1 MIKEAV
7 ILDANESLS
16 KALNYILKEGTAV
29 VVVKKGKYF
38 GIVDDRNIRLGIRNA
53 KEAKLEKVAVRAPK
67 IFEDEVKD
75 IRIVMRRFL
84 AGHFKALPVV
94 DVYLKPLGM
103 ITRSDVLRELLSK
116 GMIPKISVNAFMATP
131 PYTIEEE
138 ETVGR
143 AKKLMKELG
152 VHRLIVVNKGRITG
166 VISTLDFTL
175 FMEKPTS
182 RQSMQLITKV
192 KRPDKLKVKQFLRY
206 PPVLINQYEML
217 SYAAR
222 EMADNNV
229 SYAIVVDDRKRP
241 LGLISAVDIFKLV
254 LRVEAK
260 EPEVF
265 INGLGIDDMYFYDR
279 AKSILLSVVKKFVK
293 SFDID
298 HLSVYVKKGK
308 SVYTGNLS
316 CDVEHIP
323 LHIKEEAYDVEELF
337 RKLASSLDRNLRKIK
352 SKVSKKPKRK
362 KARIELIEEE
372 EYL

>member
-7 ILDANESLS
+7 ILESNERLS

-29 VVVKKGKYF
+29 IVVKRGKYF
-38 GIVDDRNIRLGIRNA
+38 GIVDDRNIRLGIKNA
-53 KEAKLEKVAVRAPK
+53 KDAKLEKVAVRAPK

-75 IRIVMRRFL
+75 IGIVMRRFL

-94 DVYLKPLGM
+94 NVYLKPLGI
-103 ITRSDVLRELLSK
+103 ITRSDILRELLNR
-116 GMIPKISVNAFMATP
+116 GLIPKISVNAFMATP
-131 PYTIEEE
+131 PYTIEED

-175 FMEKPTS
+175 FMEKPNS
-182 RQSMQLITKV
+182 RQSMQLISDV
-192 KRPDKLKVKQFLRY
+192 KRPDQLKVKQFLRY

-254 LRVEAK
+254 LRIEAK

-265 INGLGIDDMYFYDR
+265 INGLGVDDVYFYEE
-279 AKSILLSVVKKFVK
+279 AKSLLLSVVKKFTK
-293 SFDID
+293 SFDIE

-308 SVYTGNLS
+308 SVYTANLS
-316 CDVEHIP
+316 CDVEHVP
-323 LHIKEEAYDVEELF
+323 LHIREEAYNVEELF
-337 RKLASSLDRNLRKIK
+337 KKLASSLDKNLRKIK
-352 SKVSKKPKRK
+352 SKVSKGIR